1 MQSKATEGDWH
12 ITQRNVLK
20 FSYLLTIALAPKHD
34 GPSDPTAALEA
45 VFASVIDFGR
55 LRENK
60 SSEGVIGIYTL
71 LRMHQ
76 EVMRRDDETAP
87 NSRLLLQST
96 MLARHLVACDKEKQD
111 RPLALLAARLH
122 LNLGLG
128 QSAFKLYNHVK
139 VKEML
144 VHTLSPY
151 VLSRISVTHPFD
163 VKGYGGFSAEGELEK
178 ALASMERM
186 DRKIED
192 NLYADLQSFV
202 WDQAIDL
209 LQNKRNFRLSLTN
222 HICITERR
230 RIARLKGDY
239 IDHVPFFDYKSKSS
253 LCYIK

>member
-1 MQSKATEGDWH
+1 MLTSIQYKTTEDDWH
-12 ITQRNVLK
+12 TTQRNVLK
-20 FSYLLTIALAPKHD
+20 FSYLLTIALVPKID
-34 GPSDPTAALEA
+34 RNPNSADPMEA
-45 VFASVIDFGR
+45 NVASVIDFGG

-71 LRMHQ
+71 LRMHH
-76 EVMRRDDETAP
+76 EAMGHDGDAAA
-87 NSRLLLQST
+87 NSRFLLQAT

-128 QSAFKLYNHVK
+128 QSAFQLYQHVK

-151 VLSRISVTHPFD
+151 ILSRISITHPFD
-163 VKGYGGFSAEGELEK
+163 IKGREGFSAEEELVK
-178 ALASMERM
+178 ALKTMERM
-186 DRKIED
+186 DDKIED
-192 NLYADLQSFV
+192 NLYPRMESFP
-202 WDQAIDL
+202 WDQAVDL

-239 IDHVPFFDYKSKSS
+239 IDHVPFLDYKSKFT
-253 LCYIK
+253 L

>member
-1 MQSKATEGDWH
+1 ME
-12 ITQRNVLK
+12 
-20 FSYLLTIALAPKHD
+20 AL
-34 GPSDPTAALEA
+34 
-45 VFASVIDFGR
+45 FASVIDFGC

-76 EVMRRDDETAP
+76 EVMCRDEEAAP
-87 NSRLLLQST
+87 NSRFLLQAT

-128 QSAFKLYNHVK
+128 QSAFKLYTHVK

-144 VHTLSPY
+144 LHTLSPY

-163 VKGYGGFSAEGELEK
+163 VKGNGGFSAEHELEK
-178 ALASMERM
+178 ALTSMEKM
-186 DRKIED
+186 DRKIDD
-192 NLYADLQSFV
+192 NLYVKMETFV
-202 WDQAIDL
+202 WDQAMEL

-222 HICITERR
+222 RICNTERR

-239 IDHVPFFDYKSKSS
+239 IDHVPILNYKSKYALHSFGLYANEHS
-253 LCYIK
+253 ISQPLGQCGYESIP